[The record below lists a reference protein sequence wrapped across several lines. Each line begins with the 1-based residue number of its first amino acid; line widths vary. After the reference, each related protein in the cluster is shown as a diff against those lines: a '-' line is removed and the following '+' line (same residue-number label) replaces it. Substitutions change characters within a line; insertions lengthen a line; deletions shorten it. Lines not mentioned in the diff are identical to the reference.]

1 MRTRVGEGA
10 IVEDSVIMG
19 SDTYP
24 VRQTTWDGKWTYFF
38 GETHVLSNSRH
49 INFMFFWQRSG
60 GDGEGDDARY
70 IPIGI
75 GKGSYIR
82 KAIVDKNARIGK
94 NVKVERMKIQHFR
107 QDMIDLVWFVL
118 CFVFLMQIINKDN
131 VVEGNKE
138 ADGYVIT
145 GGIIVVIRSAV
156 ISDGSIL
163 WDCYY

>member
-1 MRTRVGEGA
+1 
-10 IVEDSVIMG
+10 
-19 SDTYP
+19 
-24 VRQTTWDGKWTYFF
+24 
-38 GETHVLSNSRH
+38 
-49 INFMFFWQRSG
+49 MFFWQRSG
-60 GDGEGDDARY
+60 GGGGEGDDAMY

-163 WDCYY
+163 